1 MTAGTARIEGVNRIA
16 VLRAN
21 ALGDFIFTLPAL
33 DALKATY
40 PQAELVLLGATWHE
54 RWLRGRPGPV
64 DRVLVVPPEGIRP
77 AGPGER
83 PVESASF
90 LARAREERFDLAL
103 QLHGGGAT
111 SNPLVNRLGAKLTAG
126 LRTPDAEPLD
136 RWIRY
141 VYFQPEIF
149 RYLEV
154 VALVGAAPVGIT
166 PRVRLAAGDLAE
178 AHSVVGP
185 PTRPRVAIHPGAK
198 DARRRW
204 PTERFAEIA
213 DALAAQSYEV
223 VVTGDAS
230 EHDLVAQVVATAR
243 HPVRPLAGAL
253 TLGGL
258 TGLYAECAGMVANDT
273 GPLHLA
279 TALGTPTVGIY
290 WLGNFVNCAPPMRAR
305 HRPVASWTA
314 NCPAC
319 GAASLSDIYPERDG
333 PPGCAHRVSHVTDVP
348 VAEVL
353 SAVCDLLDTA

>member
-1 MTAGTARIEGVNRIA
+1 MTAGAARVEGVNRIA

-40 PQAELVLLGATWHE
+40 PRAELVLLGATWHE

-64 DRVLVVPPEGIRP
+64 DRVMVVPPEGIRP

-83 PVESASF
+83 SVDTASF
-90 LARAREERFDLAL
+90 LDRAREQHFDLAL

-111 SNPLVNRLGAKLTAG
+111 SNPLVNKLGAKVTAG

-154 VALVGAAPVGIT
+154 VALVGAAPMGIT
-166 PRVRLAAGDLAE
+166 PRVRLTPGDIAE
-178 AHSVVGP
+178 AHAVVGP
-185 PTRPRVAIHPGAK
+185 PTRPRVAIHPGAR

-204 PTERFAEIA
+204 PTERFAEVA
-213 DALAAQSYEV
+213 DALAAQAYEV

-230 EHDLVAQVVATAR
+230 EHDLVAQVAAEAR

-258 TGLYAECAGMVANDT
+258 TGLYAECAGLVANDT

-290 WLGNFVNCAPPMRAR
+290 WLSNFVNCAPPQRER

-314 NCPAC
+314 NCTAC
-319 GAASLSDIYPERDG
+319 GAASLVDVYPERG
-333 PPGCAHRVSHVTDVP
+333 GAPGCDHRVSQVTDVP

-353 SAVCDLLDTA
+353 DAVCDLLDTA